1 MTKLAKAVTGFIE
14 QMGWEDEVDDN
25 DEAGT
30 SRLEA
35 RAMVMNQLCRIFVD
49 GDDNAHTIAVFF
61 YLPFRARKDKITE
74 TCVLLNGINVHTR
87 YGHLE
92 VDLEDGE
99 IRMAHKVDFEHA
111 EATGEAVRKMADSI
125 AATLES
131 WMPEIV
137 EVAMTGRSARQVLAE
152 EAEREAAREAAKT
165 AGEDAVADDNNVPM
179 PVPTRR
185 GPATLH

>member
-14 QMGWEDEVDDN
+14 QMGWENEVDDN

-30 SRLEA
+30 SRLAA
-35 RAMVMNQLCRIFVD
+35 RAMVVNQLCRIFVD
-49 GDDNAHTIAVFF
+49 TDDNAHTVAVFF
-61 YLPFRARKDKITE
+61 YLPFRARNDKITE
-74 TCVLLNGINVHTR
+74 TCVLLNEINGNTR

-125 AATLES
+125 AATLEN
-131 WMPEIV
+131 WMPEIA
-137 EVAMTGRSARQVLAE
+137 EVAMTERGARQVLAE
-152 EAEREAAREAAKT
+152 EAEREAARAQAK
-165 AGEDAVADDNNVPM
+165 AGGEDDGADDNDVPR
-179 PVPTRR
+179 PVPARR
-185 GPATLH
+185 GAATLH